1 MGSAGTMSENKV
13 WYQWGYSLSV
23 FELLWQGNVKKVLD
37 TKPSIYTKGFKT
49 PKISKGESDAQD
61 FISRRWSGYS
71 STGRENA
78 LWMGIWSGSGR
89 RLYGSF
95 ESICSVG
102 ASSSPQGYL
111 FALV

>member
-1 MGSAGTMSENKV
+1 MGSAGTMSENRYDINGV
-13 WYQWGYSLSV
+13 IHYLV

-49 PKISKGESDAQD
+49 PKISK
-61 FISRRWSGYS
+61 
-71 STGRENA
+71 ENQMHKI
-78 LWMGIWSGSGR
+78 LLVEDDQVIRQQVGKMLSEWGIWSGSGR

-102 ASSSPQGYL
+102 ASSGPHGYW